1 MVMNNRLTYSAV
13 AKAYYLT
20 IVLHGHSTNN
30 YTPRPELYVLRP
42 ESPHVAQ
49 MHEGG
54 ANRSVL
60 RAPKWHGLHEGGA
73 NRSYVDRSE
82 LQLF

>member
-1 MVMNNRLTYSAV
+1 M
-13 AKAYYLT
+13 
-20 IVLHGHSTNN
+20 
-30 YTPRPELYVLRP
+30 
-42 ESPHVAQ
+42 AQ

-73 NRSYVDRSE
+73 NKSVLRAPKWHGLHEGGANRSNVDRSE